1 VLTCGTRARSRKISP
16 DLAVSEEDRN
26 PHMRR
31 IFVTRLSQIGHG
43 GYRLGYKA
51 SMVKHG
57 SWRAGQELRA
67 GQRSGIRQRV
77 GRAARL

>member
-1 VLTCGTRARSRKISP
+1 MLTCGTRARSRKISP
-16 DLAVSEEDRN
+16 CPKRTEPPHASDLCYKTEPDR
-26 PHMRR
+26 
-31 IFVTRLSQIGHG
+31 HG

-67 GQRSGIRQRV
+67 GQRAGIRQRV